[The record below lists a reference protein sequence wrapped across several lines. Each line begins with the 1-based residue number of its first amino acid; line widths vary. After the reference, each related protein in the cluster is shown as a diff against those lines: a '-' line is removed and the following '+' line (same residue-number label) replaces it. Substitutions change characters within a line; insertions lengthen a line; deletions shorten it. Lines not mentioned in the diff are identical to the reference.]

1 MNISMLT
8 VQDAAMVLK
17 VSDPTIRSYARR
29 GLLKPDMVKE
39 LGRSGKYSKMLF
51 YRSTLDDFI
60 RRYATC
66 EYFGEELLST
76 GDIVEYT
83 GIPMRTLH
91 GMIKRGVV
99 KPDIILPATDAGKS
113 GRNRFKRATADK
125 IKLSDVW
132 KPRRSKKCQK
142 EIET

>member
-1 MNISMLT
+1 MLT
-8 VQDAAMVLK
+8 VQEAALILK
-17 VSDPTIRSYARR
+17 VSAPTVRSYARR
-29 GLLKPDMVKE
+29 GLLEPDIVKQ
-39 LGRSGKYSKMLF
+39 LGKSGRYSRMLF
-51 YRSTLDDFI
+51 RRGTLDDFI
-60 RRYATC
+60 RRYSTN
-66 EYFGEELLST
+66 EYLGEELLST

-99 KPDIILPATDAGKS
+99 KPDIVLPDTDYGKS
-113 GRNRFKRATADK
+113 GRNRFKKSTADK
-125 IKLSDVW
+125 IIASGVW